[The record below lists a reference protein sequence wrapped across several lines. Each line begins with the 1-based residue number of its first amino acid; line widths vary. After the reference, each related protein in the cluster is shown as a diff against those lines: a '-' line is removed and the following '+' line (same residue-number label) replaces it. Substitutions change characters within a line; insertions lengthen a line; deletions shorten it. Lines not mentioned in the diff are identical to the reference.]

1 MLTAC
6 GDDIGC
12 RPRKPFDSAIERS
25 ALRVGRSGVQ
35 FQPVE
40 HSALGLTAWLSAK
53 FEAIEHAAH
62 LLGHFAHDV
71 SDTIAHSNPAPFG
84 EPLRR
89 FIIARHVLDALAR
102 KGADQSALVCEVVA
116 SVMKLHAVAD
126 RKITRLN

>member
-1 MLTAC
+1 MRISDWSSDVCSSDL
-6 GDDIGC
+6 
-12 RPRKPFDSAIERS
+12 
-25 ALRVGRSGVQ
+25 
-35 FQPVE
+35 
-40 HSALGLTAWLSAK
+40 LGLTAWLSAK

-116 SVMKLHAVAD
+116 SVIA
-126 RKITRLN
+126 RTSTRLNSSH

>member
-62 LLGHFAHDV
+62 LLGHFISEEHT
-71 SDTIAHSNPAPFG
+71 SELKSL
-84 EPLRR
+84 LR
-89 FIIARHVLDALAR
+89 I
-102 KGADQSALVCEVVA
+102 SY
-116 SVMKLHAVAD
+116 AVFCL
-126 RKITRLN
+126 KKKTQNKQTRINH

>member
-1 MLTAC
+1 MFVSSRRRHTRC
-6 GDDIGC
+6 
-12 RPRKPFDSAIERS
+12 
-25 ALRVGRSGVQ
+25 ALVTGVQ
-35 FQPVE
+35 TC
-40 HSALGLTAWLSAK
+40 ALPSSK

-116 SVMKLHAVAD
+116 SVMKLHAVAMPRQRD
-126 RKITRLN
+126 IGGVARSEEHKSELQSLMRNSYD